1 MADSRAGGSVISSKN
16 PVPDLADES
25 RPYPPEMGGS
35 QVGERINESGCR
47 DPLPQIN
54 QFPVSLK
61 YCCYL
66 YNLFLMRLFI
76 LYSPLN
82 HVLSVISGHPTLR
95 CLCGHIEPEK
105 VALHV

>member
-1 MADSRAGGSVISSKN
+1 MADSRAGVSVISATN
-16 PVPDLADES
+16 PIPNLADES

-54 QFPVSLK
+54 QFPISLK
-61 YCCYL
+61 YCCYF
-66 YNLFLMRLFI
+66 YNPSLMRLLI
-76 LYSPLN
+76 LHSPLN
-82 HVLSVISGHPTLR
+82 HVSYLISGHPILR

-105 VALHV
+105 